1 MYLTTTSRTFI
12 LLSCYDRMTILP
24 PHCKRNLRG
33 TKSDWTL
40 TIMKGIKMSMNA
52 KIITALFLSIISTNT
67 FAATEIL
74 KPTPDMKE
82 IARISLSEKITNPA
96 GMKIKFGRKQIH
108 YKGITI
114 R

>member
-1 MYLTTTSRTFI
+1 
-12 LLSCYDRMTILP
+12 
-24 PHCKRNLRG
+24 
-33 TKSDWTL
+33 
-40 TIMKGIKMSMNA
+40 MSMNA

-96 GMKIKFGRKQIH
+96 GIEDKVREKADSLQGNYYQITSISGRDYLHATAII
-108 YKGITI
+108 YK
-114 R
+114 